1 MSLFDIILL
10 CIIGSFALFGLWF
23 GFVHTLG
30 SLLGSIL
37 GAYLASRY
45 YEPLAGWLSHVTG
58 WSENGAR
65 VLMFIVAFLIIARLV
80 GFVFFII
87 DKVFSVV
94 THLPFIHSIDKIL
107 GGLLGLFEGV
117 VTVGLVFY
125 FIERFPLSEKIMALV
140 GHSVVVPK
148 TVAVAGILI
157 PFLPEAL
164 KLLRS
169 SVDFVEKKVM

>member
-10 CIIGSFALFGLWF
+10 GIIAAFALFGLWF

-30 SLLGSIL
+30 SLVGSLLGV
-37 GAYLASRY
+37 YLASRY
-45 YEPLAGWLSHVTG
+45 YQPLATWLAHVTG

-65 VLMFIVAFLIIARLV
+65 VIMFIAAFIIITRLV
-80 GFVFFII
+80 GFAFWII
-87 DKVFSVV
+87 DKVFSII

-107 GGLLGLFEGV
+107 GGLLGFFEGV
-117 VTVGLVFY
+117 VTIGLLFY
-125 FIERFPLSEKIMALV
+125 FVERFPLSEKIMTLV
-140 GHSVVVPK
+140 AHSVVVPK
-148 TVAVAGILI
+148 TVAVASILI
-157 PFLPEAL
+157 PLLPEAL